1 MSLRRAAA
9 AAVLLVAA
17 VAAHA
22 QPVVLI
28 NEGFNN
34 VATLPGSGW
43 ILSNASVPVGS
54 TGWFQGDQTILTA

>member
-1 MSLRRAAA
+1 MVVLAASAAA
-9 AAVLLVAA
+9 AQ
-17 VAAHA
+17 A

-43 ILSNASVPVGS
+43 VQTNASTPVGT
-54 TGWFQGDQTILTA
+54 TG